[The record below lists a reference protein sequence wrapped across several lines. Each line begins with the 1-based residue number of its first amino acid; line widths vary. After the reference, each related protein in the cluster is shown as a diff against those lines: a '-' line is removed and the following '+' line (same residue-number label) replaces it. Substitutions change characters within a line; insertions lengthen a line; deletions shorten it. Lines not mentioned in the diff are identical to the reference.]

1 MPRII
6 LVNKVWMAKQQ
17 DIKCQKEV
25 NSSDT
30 GVQMFISRWKL
41 QNRAQS

>member
-1 MPRII
+1 MSRII
-6 LVNKVWMAKQQ
+6 LVNKVWTAKQQ
-17 DIKCQKEV
+17 DIKRQKEV